1 MKLMKQEKQQE
12 IALMRYSAI
21 APIIAGLDER
31 YPSKTAFYT
40 EISAKGLLG
49 PDGKLH
55 HYAPATIEKWYLD
68 YQNHGF
74 EGLVPKGRSDAG
86 MSRKLDEELQERIR
100 YFKTNYPR
108 MSSAAIY
115 RQLKSDG
122 SVINGQV
129 SESTVSRFVNRL
141 QLELR
146 QTPNKDMR
154 RYERPHIN
162 EVWCGDSSVGPRLTD
177 PDGKKHRVYIIALI
191 DDASRFITG
200 IDVFYHDNFINLMS
214 VMRSAIAKYGRPK
227 VFNFDNGKSYKNRQ
241 MELLAARIGTTLSY
255 CQPYTPTGKAK
266 IERWFRTMKDQWMAT
281 LDMRDF
287 HSLEELRGSLYAF
300 VQQYNQSPHSSLRG
314 CSPQDRFF
322 SEPEQILRLSEEDI
336 RQNFLLEIER
346 RVSADSVIVIDQVEY
361 EVDYRFARQRIRL
374 RYSPDMKDIFIVE
387 ADGTLAPIRLL
398 NKTENALIKREK
410 VRLCKG
416 DE

>member
-1 MKLMKQEKQQE
+1 MKSEKQQE
-12 IALMRYSAI
+12 IALMRYGAI
-21 APIIAGLDER
+21 APLIAGLDEN

-40 EISAKGLLG
+40 EISNKGIVG
-49 PDGKLH
+49 PDGRVH

-74 EGLVPKGRSDAG
+74 DALVPKSRADAG
-86 MSRKLDEELQERIR
+86 MSRKLDDDLQERIR

-108 MSSAAIY
+108 MSAAAIY
-115 RQLKSDG
+115 RQLKTDG
-122 SVINGQV
+122 SIINGQV
-129 SESTVSRFVNRL
+129 SESTICRFVNQL
-141 QLELR
+141 QNELR
-146 QTPNKDMR
+146 QTPNRDMR

-177 PDGKKHRVYIIALI
+177 KDGKKHRIYIIALI

-200 IDVFYHDNFINLMS
+200 VDIFYNDNFVNLMS
-214 VMRSAIAKYGRPK
+214 VMKSAVSKYGRPK
-227 VFNFDNGKSYKNRQ
+227 VLNFDNGKSYKNRQ

-266 IERWFRTMKDQWMAT
+266 IERWFRTLKDQWMAG
-281 LDMRDF
+281 LDMQDF
-287 HSLEELRGSLYAF
+287 HSLDELRGSLYSY
-300 VQQYNQSPHSSLRG
+300 VQRYNQTPHASLRG
-314 CSPQDRFF
+314 MSPQDRFF
-322 SEPEQILRLSEEDI
+322 SEPEQIRRLSADDI
-336 RQNFLLEIER
+336 GKDFLLEIER
-346 RVSADSVIVIDQVEY
+346 RVSADCVIVIDQIEY

-374 RYSPDMKDIFIVE
+374 RYSPDMKDIFVIE
-387 ADGTLAPIRLL
+387 TDGALTPIRLL

-410 VRLCKG
+410 VHLCKG

>member
-1 MKLMKQEKQQE
+1 MKHEKQQE
-12 IALMRYSAI
+12 IALMRYRAI
-21 APIIAGLDER
+21 APVITGLNEN
-31 YPSKTAFYT
+31 YPNRTAFYK
-40 EISAKGLLG
+40 ELSEKGILG
-49 PDGKLH
+49 PDGSLRH
-55 HYAPATIEKWYLD
+55 FAPTTIEKWYLA
-68 YQNHGF
+68 YEKHGF
-74 EGLVPKGRSDAG
+74 DALVPKNRSDAG
-86 MSRKLDEELQERIR
+86 RSRRLDDELQERIR

-108 MSSAAIY
+108 MSAASIY
-115 RQLKSDG
+115 RQLKTDG

-129 SESTVSRFVNRL
+129 SESTVYRFVNRL
-141 QLELR
+141 QNEFH

-162 EVWCGDSSVGPRLTD
+162 EVWCGDSSIGPRLTD
-177 PDGKKHRVYIIALI
+177 ADGKKHRIYIIALI

-214 VMRSAIAKYGRPK
+214 VMRSAVTKYGRPK
-227 VFNFDNGKSYKNRQ
+227 VFNFDNGRSYKNKQ

-266 IERWFRTMKDQWMAT
+266 IERWFRTMKDQWMAS

-287 HSLEELRGSLYAF
+287 HSLEELRGSLHAF
-300 VQQYNQSPHSSLRG
+300 VRQYNQSPHSSLHG
-314 CSPQDRFF
+314 MSPQDRFF
-322 SEPEQILRLSEEDI
+322 SEPEQIRRLSTEDI
-336 RQNFLLEIER
+336 GKIFLLEIER
-346 RVSADSVIVIDQVEY
+346 RVSADSVIVIDQTEY

-374 RYSPDMKDIFIVE
+374 RYSPDMKEIFIVE
-387 ADGTLAPIRLL
+387 ADGALTPIRLL

-410 VRLCKG
+410 VHLCKG

>member
-1 MKLMKQEKQQE
+1 MKFMKQEKQQE
-12 IALMRYSAI
+12 IALMRYGVI

-31 YPSKTAFYT
+31 YPNKTAFYT
-40 EISAKGLLG
+40 EISAKGLMG
-49 PDGKLH
+49 PDGTLH

-108 MSSAAIY
+108 MSAAAIY

-129 SESTVSRFVNRL
+129 SESTISRFVNRL
-141 QLELR
+141 QSELR

-177 PDGKKHRVYIIALI
+177 SDGKKHRIYIIALI
-191 DDASRFITG
+191 DDASRFFTG
-200 IDVFYHDNFINLMS
+200 IDVFYNDNFINLMS

-227 VFNFDNGKSYKNRQ
+227 VFNFDNGKSYKNKQ

-266 IERWFRTMKDQWMAT
+266 IERWFRTMKDQWMACLLYTSSFLRFSSILLPPRFT
-281 LDMRDF
+281 LLIL
-287 HSLEELRGSLYAF
+287 SQAF
-300 VQQYNQSPHSSLRG
+300 TRS
-314 CSPQDRFF
+314 
-322 SEPEQILRLSEEDI
+322 
-336 RQNFLLEIER
+336 
-346 RVSADSVIVIDQVEY
+346 
-361 EVDYRFARQRIRL
+361 
-374 RYSPDMKDIFIVE
+374 
-387 ADGTLAPIRLL
+387 
-398 NKTENALIKREK
+398 
-410 VRLCKG
+410 
-416 DE
+416 